1 MRPDRLL
8 EDVIGSFK
16 AAEAEANV
24 MTGTPTIWNVRKPR
38 SCRRNHFLLSVA
50 LVVACAGG
58 SFALPDV
65 RPRDGSLVGGPVQQG
80 GVGMSEPEIA
90 LAPTVTP
97 VSMAPGHSADLRDPS
112 TAQPLTEVVRITGG
126 ILEISFRNT
135 PFAEAVE
142 ALRLATKSRVHG
154 TTSVNWLIN
163 LHWRGTSRLE
173 AWSSLLSD
181 TSNGAVACSRSTCD
195 VWIVQTTN
203 QTSRVQLP
211 SEISPSSQHAPDS
224 AAAEPTTAFPPAAGQ
239 EDLAAIL

>member
-16 AAEAEANV
+16 AAEAEASV
-24 MTGTPTIWNVRKPR
+24 MTGTPTIWNARKPR
-38 SCRRNHFLLSVA
+38 SRRRNHFLFSIA
-50 LVVACAGG
+50 LVVACVGG

-65 RPRDGSLVGGPVQQG
+65 RPRDDSLVSGRVQKG
-80 GVGMSEPEIA
+80 GVETSERDFAVAQTVAPDPTA
-90 LAPTVTP
+90 L
-97 VSMAPGHSADLRDPS
+97 GNSADLRNPR
-112 TAQPLTEVVRITGG
+112 TPEPPAEVVRRTGG

-142 ALRLATKSRVHG
+142 ALRLATRSRVHG
-154 TTSVNWLIN
+154 ATSVNRLIN